1 MVSVGW
7 QLGVYVYITT
17 HYKADSGFCF
27 EPSLMHMQEA
37 KKAVIDKDASN
48 LLHGLDDNVRM
59 RNPAG
64 SDITGEQSRS
74 PAAGHS
80 QSTTTI
86 GVYCTGVLCR
96 CTSHL
101 FKSFVQVKVCVFC
114 RTVCGRD
121 DSFCR
126 ACRHAV
132 DMVTESQ
139 QECPT
144 SAIG

>member
-1 MVSVGW
+1 
-7 QLGVYVYITT
+7 
-17 HYKADSGFCF
+17 
-27 EPSLMHMQEA
+27 MHMQEA

-101 FKSFVQVKVCVFC
+101 FKSKFVCFAGPYVVVMIAFVGLAVMLWIWSRNRSKSAQRVPL
-114 RTVCGRD
+114 
-121 DSFCR
+121 DSEFPGPSSP
-126 ACRHAV
+126 
-132 DMVTESQ
+132 DS
-139 QECPT
+139 T
-144 SAIG
+144 SALSKPSRGPQQRR